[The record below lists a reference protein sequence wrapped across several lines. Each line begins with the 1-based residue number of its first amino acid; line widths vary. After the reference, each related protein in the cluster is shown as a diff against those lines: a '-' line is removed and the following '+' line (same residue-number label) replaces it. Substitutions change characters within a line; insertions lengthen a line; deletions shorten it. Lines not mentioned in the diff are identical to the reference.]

1 MIEAA
6 PVPLPRALPAPIGS
20 FVADLHRR
28 HGVDVRLGA
37 GVDRLDADDSGRV
50 RVVRLADGSSVDAE
64 VVVVGIGVTPS
75 TGWLDGSG
83 LDLSDGIVCDSTGL
97 AAPGITA
104 AGDVASWFNEHFGE
118 RMRVE
123 HWEHAIEHGEAAA
136 TRLLG
141 GDPAAV
147 AFASVPWFWSDQYD
161 VKLQMAGI
169 GMPHDNSALRGTTAS
184 GSFSLFYF
192 RDGRLVG
199 ADSVNRP
206 ADHMACRRLL
216 AQGTMVTAA
225 QVADSEVDLMQIA
238 RG

>member
-1 MIEAA
+1 MTA
-6 PVPLPRALPAPIGS
+6 RIG
-20 FVADLHRR
+20 
-28 HGVDVRLGA
+28 
-37 GVDRLDADDSGRV
+37 
-50 RVVRLADGSSVDAE
+50 
-64 VVVVGIGVTPS
+64 VVGIGWWATFNHIPTVQAS
-75 TGWLDGSG
+75 
-83 LDLSDGIVCDSTGL
+83 SDADIV
-97 AAPGITA
+97 A
-104 AGDVASWFNEHFGE
+104 AGDCTWHYNGFLAREIRLESVQNA
-118 RMRVE
+118 VDQ
-123 HWEHAIEHGEAAA
+123 AKVAAA
-136 TRLLG
+136 SLLG
-141 GDPAAV
+141 AGEPYV
-147 AFASVPWFWSDQYD
+147 QVPWFWSDQYD